1 MIKKYIRLGIILI
14 ILFLI
19 LLSTFAFVLTSIE
32 AEYIKNQ
39 CVGDLYK
46 AWEMGVNPWED
57 MADSIEF
64 DASEYDRNTT
74 VSTYIHYKTIHDKDF
89 YSMVKNPNGD
99 TIAEYKPFMDIYSYV
114 EEDHRI
120 IVFEDEPLIKLLD
133 QSTSFGGFS
142 SFPAVFEVT
151 GTCDDSFIYPEKI
164 MWIDR
169 DGIEYIYE
177 PTVDCTHKG
186 DRKFEEWAGSTYYL
200 DEDMFVDEYYA
211 DIDLKKYNMEQKSN
225 TFEVNNIDSTYY
237 DWFRYTTGFRKQTLE
252 DSKEKYDE
260 AKKFSEKVYD
270 NYLKTGLDSY
280 TYSDVNLTV
289 VGSMEFL
296 EDGCVIVYTYVF
308 HPLEEAV
315 ANLGNFYIL
324 LIIIAVVFLHII
336 GFVIYSLCRQHYV
349 YEKNRKE
356 LTSAIA
362 HELKTPL
369 AITKGYIENWQYFDE
384 EDRKK
389 QGEVMIEEIENM
401 DKIVVDLLELS
412 RLEIK
417 AKKLDL
423 ESVDIHALSLT
434 VLRPLEL
441 FIKEK
446 NVDVTIHKNDKDKAL
461 VLADLALLRVVL
473 SNFIV
478 NAVKYSERK
487 IDITIKETVSKVR
500 FEITNDGLHISEEH
514 LGKIWDTFYKVK
526 RANQSRLKSSGIG
539 LAITKNILELHKAQ
553 YGCKSENL
561 KTTFWFEMKKDNSKL

>member
-1 MIKKYIRLGIILI
+1 MIKKYIRLGIIFSLLI
-14 ILFLI
+14 IV
-19 LLSTFAFVLTSIE
+19 LLGSFAFVLTYIE
-32 AEYIKNQ
+32 ADNIMYQ
-39 CVGDLYK
+39 RPSGLYK
-46 AWEMGVNPWED
+46 SWGLYGNPWEE
-57 MADSIEF
+57 MADSIELSV
-64 DASEYDRNTT
+64 AEYDEDVIKSAYSMYR
-74 VSTYIHYKTIHDKDF
+74 SIRDKDF
-89 YSMVKNPNGD
+89 YSMVKNPSGK
-99 TIAEYKPFMDIYSYV
+99 TIAEYKPAMWIYSNSEQDSRV
-114 EEDHRI
+114 
-120 IVFEDEPLIKLLD
+120 IVFEEKAIYKVLD
-133 QSTSFGGFS
+133 QTEWGLD
-142 SFPAVFEVT
+142 FPAVFKVT
-151 GTCDDSFIYPEKI
+151 GTCDDTYIYPEKV

-169 DGIEYIYE
+169 CGTEYVYE
-177 PTVDCTHKG
+177 PTVDNTHKG
-186 DRKFEEWAGSTYYL
+186 TRSFEDWAGSAYYI
-200 DEDMFVDEYYA
+200 DHDMFIDEYYA
-211 DIDLKKYNMEQKSN
+211 EIDLEKYEIEKRAN
-225 TFEVNNIDSTYY
+225 TFDIYNINEGYY
-237 DWFRYTTGFRKQTLE
+237 DWIRNSDGFHKETLE
-252 DSKEKYDE
+252 DSKVKCYE
-260 AKKFSEKVYD
+260 AKDFCEKTFD
-270 NYLKTGLDSY
+270 NYLRTGY
-280 TYSDVNLTV
+280 TTYNTSDINFTA
-289 VGSMEFL
+289 VGGIELM
-296 EDGCVIVYTYVF
+296 EDGNSVVYAYVF